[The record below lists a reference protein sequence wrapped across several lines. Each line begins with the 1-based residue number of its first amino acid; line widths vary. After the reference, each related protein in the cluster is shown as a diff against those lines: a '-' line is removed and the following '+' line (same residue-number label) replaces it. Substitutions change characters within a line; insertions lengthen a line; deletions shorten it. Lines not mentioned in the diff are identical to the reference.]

1 VFFSQFQP
9 KFEPANGAGM
19 GSRGKLGVVSTSC
32 GVIGIEIN
40 NLASRQS
47 IQLTAVLSL
56 PADLFRTVWTSGAS
70 LLLLS
75 SRDWQSKAQ

>member
-1 VFFSQFQP
+1 
-9 KFEPANGAGM
+9 M

-32 GVIGIEIN
+32 GVIGVEIN